1 MPIINETGIDM
12 IQLRYPFTRNW
23 LFYLLV
29 FAYAILIGRMTF
41 ALWLGDGINVFASYS
56 SAVSAAP
63 LVVDANYVYWS
74 KTCFLFLTML
84 LVSLNIDYRFAVGS
98 GCFFWATSLIL
109 MFGTSPVLLTSA
121 ILGLLIAGIQ
131 VKRREVLD
139 AR

>member
-1 MPIINETGIDM
+1 M
-12 IQLRYPFTRNW
+12 IQLRYPLAQNW

-29 FAYAILIGRMTF
+29 VAYAALIGRMTV
-41 ALWLGDGINVFASYS
+41 ALWFGDGINVFASYS
-56 SAVSAAP
+56 SASSAAV

-84 LVSLNIDYRFAVGS
+84 LISLNIDYRFSVGLGS
-98 GCFFWATSLIL
+98 CFWATSLIL
-109 MFGTSPVLLTSA
+109 MFGASPVLLAAA

-131 VKRREVLD
+131 VKRGEVLE